1 MTRITEQLARLRARI
16 EAAALAAGRNPAEI
30 RLLGVSKRQPVD
42 RVLAALAAGVTEL
55 GENYLQDALP
65 RMAACGPGPHWHF
78 IGRIQSNK
86 SRSIAEN
93 FSWVQ
98 TLDNRRLADRLAT
111 QRPTQ
116 ADPLQCLIQ
125 IAPRGGEDRGGAAP
139 AEVAELAAHLA
150 ELPRLT
156 LRGLMVMPL
165 PGQDADS
172 LSSEF
177 AAGRRLFKELCA
189 AGYELD
195 TLSMGMSHDLEMAVA
210 EGSTLLRIGTDLF
223 GPREN

>member
-16 EAAALAAGRNPAEI
+16 EAAALAAGRNPADI

-42 RVLAALAAGVTEL
+42 RVKAAIAAGITEL

-65 RMAACGPGPHWHF
+65 RMAACGPGPSWHF

-86 SRSIAEN
+86 SRSVAEN

-98 TLDNRRLADRLAT
+98 TLDSRRLADRLSA
-111 QRPTQ
+111 QRPPE
-116 ADPLQCLIQ
+116 AGPLQCLIQ
-125 IAPRGGEDRGGAAP
+125 VAPRGGEARGGVAP
-139 AEVAELAAHLA
+139 AEVADLAAYLA
-150 ELPRLT
+150 NLPRLT

-165 PGQDADS
+165 PGQDAAA
-172 LSSEF
+172 LGAEF
-177 AAGRRLFKELCA
+177 AASRHLFKELGS

-195 TLSMGMSHDLEMAVA
+195 TLSMGMSHDLETAVA

>member
-1 MTRITEQLARLRARI
+1 VTRITEQLARLRARI
-16 EAAALAAGRNPAEI
+16 EAAALAAGRNPADI

-42 RVLAALAAGVTEL
+42 RVKAAIAAGITEL

-65 RMAACGPGPHWHF
+65 RMAACGPGPSWHF

-86 SRSIAEN
+86 SRSVAEN

-98 TLDNRRLADRLAT
+98 TLESIRLADRLAT
-111 QRPTQ
+111 QRPPQ
-116 ADPLQCLIQ
+116 AEPLQCLIQ
-125 IAPRGGEDRGGAAP
+125 IAPRGDEDRGGVPP
-139 AEVAELAAHLA
+139 AQVPALAAHLA

-165 PGQDADS
+165 PGQDAAS
-172 LSSEF
+172 LSAEF
-177 AAGRRLFKELCA
+177 AAGRHLFKELCS

-195 TLSMGMSHDLEMAVA
+195 TLSMGMSHDLETAVA

>member
-1 MTRITEQLARLRARI
+1 VTRITEQLARLRARI
-16 EAAALAAGRNPAEI
+16 EAAALAAGRDPADI

-42 RVLAALAAGVTEL
+42 RVNAAIAAGITEL

-65 RMAACGPGPHWHF
+65 RIAACGPGPSWHF

-86 SRSIAEN
+86 SRSVAEN

-98 TLDNRRLADRLAT
+98 TLDSRRLADRLDS
-111 QRPTQ
+111 QRP
-116 ADPLQCLIQ
+116 ARAEPLQCLIQ
-125 IAPRGGEDRGGAAP
+125 LAPWGGEDRGGVPPAAIP
-139 AEVAELAAHLA
+139 GLAAHLA
-150 ELPRLT
+150 GLPQLQ

-165 PGQDADS
+165 PGKDPAL
-172 LSSEF
+172 LSEEF
-177 AAGRRLFKELCA
+177 AAGRHLLTELCS

-195 TLSMGMSHDLEMAVA
+195 TLSMGMSHDLEIAVA

>member
-1 MTRITEQLARLRARI
+1 VTRITEQLARLRARI
-16 EAAALAAGRNPAEI
+16 EAAALAAGRNPADI

-42 RVLAALAAGVTEL
+42 RVKAAIAAGITEL

-65 RMAACGPGPHWHF
+65 RMAACGPGPSWHF

-86 SRSIAEN
+86 SRSVAEN

-98 TLDNRRLADRLAT
+98 TLDSRRLANRLAT
-111 QRPTQ
+111 QRPPQ
-116 ADPLQCLIQ
+116 AEPLQCLIQ
-125 IAPRGGEDRGGAAP
+125 VAPRGGEDRGGVPP
-139 AEVAELAAHLA
+139 AELAGLAAHLA

-165 PGQDADS
+165 PGQDAAS
-172 LSSEF
+172 LGAEF
-177 AAGRRLFKELCA
+177 SAGRHLFKELCS

-195 TLSMGMSHDLEMAVA
+195 TLSMGMSHDLETAVA